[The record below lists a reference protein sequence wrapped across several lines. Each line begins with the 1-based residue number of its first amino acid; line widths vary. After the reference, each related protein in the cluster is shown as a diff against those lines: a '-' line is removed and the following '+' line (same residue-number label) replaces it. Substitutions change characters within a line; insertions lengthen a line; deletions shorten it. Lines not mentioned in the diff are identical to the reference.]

1 MKGSVSKDASGRWAF
16 VVDIGTGAQRRQVRR
31 RGFVTKRAAQEALA
45 EVIGDARRGTYVAPA
60 RETVGGYLTR
70 WLDALAAEGLR
81 PATIQNYRD
90 VLRLYALPALADVPL
105 QALSALELDR
115 LYGELAGR
123 GLSLR
128 TVRLAHTIVTR
139 ALGDAERK
147 GLIVRNPARLAS
159 PPKASATRAPE
170 ATVWAPEE
178 LAAFLGAV
186 AGSEHYPLLRLAA
199 MSGMR
204 RGELVGLRWADVDLD
219 AGTVTIAQQVG
230 TVGQAAVTG
239 PVKTRAGRR
248 AIDLDAETVRVLRE
262 RRRVQLE
269 HRMMMG
275 AGWQDRDDR
284 VFTMADGRPWH
295 PKVISRAFVRLVEV
309 HGLPALSI
317 HDLRH
322 THATHLLTAGVN
334 PKVVSE
340 RLGHTS
346 VAFTLDTYGHVM
358 PTQQAEAATAVARL
372 VDGM

>member
-1 MKGSVSKDASGRWAF
+1 
-16 VVDIGTGAQRRQVRR
+16 
-31 RGFVTKRAAQEALA
+31 
-45 EVIGDARRGTYVAPA
+45 
-60 RETVGGYLTR
+60 
-70 WLDALAAEGLR
+70 
-81 PATIQNYRD
+81 
-90 VLRLYALPALADVPL
+90 
-105 QALSALELDR
+105 
-115 LYGELAGR
+115 
-123 GLSLR
+123 
-128 TVRLAHTIVTR
+128 
-139 ALGDAERK
+139 
-147 GLIVRNPARLAS
+147 
-159 PPKASATRAPE
+159 
-170 ATVWAPEE
+170 
-178 LAAFLGAV
+178 
-186 AGSEHYPLLRLAA
+186 
-199 MSGMR
+199 
-204 RGELVGLRWADVDLD
+204 
-219 AGTVTIAQQVG
+219 
-230 TVGQAAVTG
+230 
-239 PVKTRAGRR
+239 VKTRAGRR